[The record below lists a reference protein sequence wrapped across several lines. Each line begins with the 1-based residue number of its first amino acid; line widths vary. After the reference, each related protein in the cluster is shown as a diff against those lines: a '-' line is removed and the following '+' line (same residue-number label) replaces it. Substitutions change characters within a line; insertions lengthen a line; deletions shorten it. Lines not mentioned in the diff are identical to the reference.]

1 MNVHI
6 STTDTRCQLKGFA
19 SPVESNAVT
28 RCHPVVFVFDLT
40 VELIKIPIARTRC
53 VSTWAAGDRLKTYF
67 YPLMLR
73 EPNRWEPL
81 GNI

>member
-6 STTDTRCQLKGFA
+6 STTDTRCQLKGFP
-19 SPVESNAVT
+19 SPVESDAVT
-28 RCHPVVFVFDLT
+28 RCHPVVFAFDLN
-40 VELIKIPIARTRC
+40 VELIKIPIARMHC
-53 VSTWAAGDRLKTYF
+53 VKYVGDRLKSYF
-67 YPLMLR
+67 YPLMLC